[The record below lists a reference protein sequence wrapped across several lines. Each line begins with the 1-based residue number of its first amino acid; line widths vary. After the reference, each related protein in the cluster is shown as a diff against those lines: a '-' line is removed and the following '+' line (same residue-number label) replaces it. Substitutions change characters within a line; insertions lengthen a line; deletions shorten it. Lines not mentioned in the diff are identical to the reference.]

1 MRIFTVGHSNLEF
14 DEFALMLEAAGVQ
27 SLIDVRKLTGSRKYP
42 WFNDD
47 SLAEHLPARGIA
59 YGKSAGLAGRRNV
72 SKTVP
77 FDVNANWQNRSFHN
91 YADHALGQE
100 FADALAEL
108 RRHAAETPTAIM
120 CSEAVWWRCH
130 RRIIADH
137 LLARGDEVEH
147 IMGLRSDGAQI
158 SEAKLNHGAVVGKDL
173 LVRYP
178 ARD

>member
-1 MRIFTVGHSNLEF
+1 MRIFTVGHSNLELA
-14 DEFALMLEAAGVQ
+14 EFVRLLEAAGVQ
-27 SLIDVRKLTGSRKYP
+27 SVIDVRKLTGSKKYP

-47 SLAEHLPARGIA
+47 SLAEHLPARGIT

-100 FADALAEL
+100 FAGALAEL
-108 RRHAAETPTAIM
+108 RRRAAETPTAIM

-137 LLARGDEVEH
+137 LLAHGDEVEH
-147 IMGLRSDGAQI
+147 VMGLGAEGASI
-158 SEAKLNHGAVVGKDL
+158 RKATLNDGAVVGDDL

-178 ARD
+178 SRG